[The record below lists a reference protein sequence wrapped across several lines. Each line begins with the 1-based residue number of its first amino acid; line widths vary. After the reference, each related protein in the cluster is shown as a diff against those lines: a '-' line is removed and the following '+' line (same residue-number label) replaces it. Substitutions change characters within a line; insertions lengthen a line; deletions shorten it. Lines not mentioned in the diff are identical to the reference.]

1 MSTEYPGIA
10 HSLIPPILYINWA
23 AVDQLKQF
31 VSTEKSLELL
41 SSSTGVT
48 SWGLWY
54 MWIVQYKLCA
64 CENEAFAVYVKR
76 MRGLVFLGFLLP
88 CITSTI
94 TLVHVFATVLNPRP
108 STDDYDAAEWIS
120 KHHGDSAGKSIYNLF
135 WMSLF
140 WMNGIVQAQ
149 AAWDLIRTRQGKAI
163 SSGFASRL
171 TSSGAMI
178 IGFAL
183 ILPGHRRDWRAVL
196 PWLAARHDIEKFQ
209 VCFLKPCSSQSLR
222 DSDQGFSLCCG
233 LLLFACEVGPDMVAI
248 IKAGPLAA
256 VQWLKNWADEGLRV
270 SEKSE
275 PIVSDVGQPQRQIIT
290 PAPIITKPAA
300 AMIRPRRNIV

>member
-135 WMSLF
+135 W
-140 WMNGIVQAQ
+140 I
-149 AAWDLIRTRQGKAI
+149 
-163 SSGFASRL
+163 SGFASRL

-300 AMIRPRRNIV
+300 AMIRPHRNIV